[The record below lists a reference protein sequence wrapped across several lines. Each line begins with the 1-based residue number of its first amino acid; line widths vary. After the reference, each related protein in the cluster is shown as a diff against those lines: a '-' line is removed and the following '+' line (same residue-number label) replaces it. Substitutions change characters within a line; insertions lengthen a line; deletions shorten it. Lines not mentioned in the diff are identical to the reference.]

1 MRILVVILLFLLLFT
16 VTPDVPVEV
25 LREETRAPPLSDK
38 FHSILPEPELTQEPI
53 EFTGNYTIY
62 YIFLKLFSLMN
73 TSKFIVPYSVVSSG
87 VTKRNPIQ
95 EGTKTLPK
103 EAPLPMV
110 PKEHSPQS
118 ISIFVYLLLPL
129 VVVVLVILVLLWLS

>member
-1 MRILVVILLFLLLFT
+1 MLFLLLFT

-25 LREETRAPPLSDK
+25 LGEETRAPPLSEK

-53 EFTGNYTIY
+53 EFTGNYTIN

-103 EAPLPMV
+103 EAPSRDNVPMV